1 MSNYKCLVKI
11 KKTGKIIEVSAFD
24 DFFGRHKYAYVE
36 DRKNKAF
43 RVYREQDIEKII
55 F

>member
-24 DFFGRHKYAYVE
+24 DFFDGQKYAYVDGKE
-36 DRKNKAF
+36 
-43 RVYREQDIEKII
+43 VYSDDEVEEIK
-55 F
+55 